1 MAVTHLKT
9 LTVDL
14 KRGMYVAKLDRPWLE
29 TPYKLQGFL
38 LDTQNEIDELASY
51 CSYVYID
58 IDKSRI
64 VEADN
69 RKSGSD
75 ITDLDQ
81 KQLLINAKPQQYPEK
96 VEFKEELQVAYRSHE
111 ALGNA
116 LKSSMELAAQNSKL
130 DIPTIQ
136 KALLPMVDS
145 VIRNPDAFSWLTM
158 MKSRGSYTY
167 NHAISCAIWAA
178 AFGRNLGLPIKG
190 IQSVSMGALLFDL
203 GKIRLPEKLILNPEK
218 YNSTEVKLMRKHVD
232 YSIDILASV
241 DGIKADVMAM
251 VATHHERH
259 DGSGYPKGLK
269 GNEIPLFGKMAGI
282 IDCYDAIT
290 STRPYAQAM
299 SPHDTVKRLYDW
311 SDVLFQKELI
321 EQFIQ
326 VVGVYPIGTLVE
338 LSDGRVG
345 VVIALN
351 KKRRLRPKVMMLLS
365 ERKEFYSKFKTINLY
380 EETESENGES
390 LDIKKILQP
399 GTHGIDPNHFYY

>member
-1 MAVTHLKT
+1 MAITHQKT
-9 LTVDL
+9 QTVDL
-14 KRGMYVAKLDRPWLE
+14 RRGMYVAKLDRPWLE
-29 TPYKLQGFL
+29 TSFKMQGFL
-38 LDTQNEIDELASY
+38 LNSQSEIDELARY
-51 CSYVYID
+51 CSYVYVD

-64 VEADN
+64 VEADD
-69 RKSGSD
+69 RKSDSGMS
-75 ITDLDQ
+75 DLDQ

-96 VEFKEELQVAYRSHE
+96 VEFKEELQQAYRSHE

-130 DIPTIQ
+130 DIPTINN
-136 KALLPMVDS
+136 ALLPMVDS

-178 AFGRNLGLPIKG
+178 AFGRNLGLPIKD

-203 GKIRLPEKLILNPEK
+203 GKIRLPEKLILNPGQ

-259 DGSGYPKGLK
+259 NGSGYPKGLK

-290 STRPYAQAM
+290 STRPYAEAM
-299 SPHDTVKRLYDW
+299 SPHDTVKKLYDW

-326 VVGVYPIGTLVE
+326 VVGVYPVGTLVE

-351 KKRRLRPKVMMLLS
+351 KRRRLRPKVMILLS
-365 ERKEFYSKFKTINLY
+365 ERKVFYSKFKTINL
-380 EETESENGES
+380 
-390 LDIKKILQP
+390 
-399 GTHGIDPNHFYY
+399 

>member
-1 MAVTHLKT
+1 MTITHQKT
-9 LTVDL
+9 LTFDL
-14 KRGMYVAKLDRPWLE
+14 RRGMYVAKLDRPWLE
-29 TPYKLQGFL
+29 TPYKIQGFL
-38 LDTQNEIDELASY
+38 VNTQSEIDKLAMY
-51 CSYVYID
+51 CSYVYVD
-58 IDKSRI
+58 VDKSRI
-64 VEADN
+64 VEADD
-69 RKSGSD
+69 RKSGSGMN
-75 ITDLDQ
+75 DLDQ
-81 KQLLINAKPQQYPEK
+81 KQLLINAKPKQYPEK

-111 ALGNA
+111 VLGNA

-130 DIPTIQ
+130 NIPTIK

-178 AFGRNLGLPIKG
+178 AFGRNLGLPIKD

-218 YNSTEVKLMRKHVD
+218 YNSTEVKLVRKHVD
-232 YSIDILASV
+232 YSVDILAAV
-241 DGIKADVMAM
+241 DGIKDDVMAM

-290 STRPYAQAM
+290 SVRPYGEAM
-299 SPHDTVKRLYDW
+299 SPHDTVKKLYDW

-351 KKRRLRPKVMMLLS
+351 KTRRLRPKVMMLLS
-365 ERKEFYSKFKTINLY
+365 ERKEFYSKFETINLY
-380 EETESENGES
+380 EELESEDGQS
-390 LDIKKILQP
+390 LDIKKTLEP
-399 GTHGIDPNHFYY
+399 GKYGIDPDHFYL

>member
-1 MAVTHLKT
+1 MATTHKKT
-9 LTVDL
+9 LVADL
-14 KRGMYVAKLDRPWLE
+14 RRGMYVAKLDRPWLE
-29 TPYKLQGFL
+29 TPYKMQGFL
-38 LDTQNEIDELASY
+38 LNTQNEIDKLAKH
-51 CSYVYID
+51 CSYVYVD
-58 IDKSRI
+58 IDKSSI
-64 VEADN
+64 IEADD
-69 RKSGSD
+69 RKSGPGMN
-75 ITDLDQ
+75 DLSQ
-81 KQLLINAKPQQYPEK
+81 KQLLINARPKQYTDR
-96 VEFKEELQVAYRSHE
+96 VEFKEELQEAYRSHE

-116 LKSSMELAAQNSKL
+116 LKSSMELAAQSSKL
-130 DIPTIQ
+130 NIPTIE

-178 AFGRNLGLPIKG
+178 AFGRNLGLPVKD

-218 YNSTEVKLMRKHVD
+218 YNSTEMKLVRKHVD
-232 YSIDILASV
+232 YSIDILTSV

-259 DGSGYPKGLK
+259 DGSGYPQGLK

-290 STRPYAQAM
+290 SARPYGEAM
-299 SPHDTVKRLYDW
+299 SPHDTVKMLYDW

-326 VVGVYPIGTLVE
+326 MVGVYPIGTLVE

-351 KKRRLRPKVMMLLS
+351 KTRRLRPQVMMLLN
-365 ERKEFYSKFKTINLY
+365 ERKEFYSKFATINMY
-380 EETESENGES
+380 EVLHSEDGES
-390 LDIKKILQP
+390 LDIKKTLEP
-399 GTHGIDPNHFYY
+399 GKYGIDPDHFYL